1 MNGFDP
7 EYIRAA
13 IQNEAKKVALAAAST
28 RNDTLN
34 KAAFNL
40 ASLGV
45 PGSEIIHSLRAAAL
59 QCGLKN
65 GEIYSTI
72 NSGMRAGRQHPRS
85 APSDGFK
92 RPGGNATPGRAV
104 STVPHRADDG
114 CLPNCDAPDKFK
126 VAGDD
131 GPSKLD
137 GELRRHVYRSS
148 SRPVRVKIKLE
159 RNGETRFQNWYHVVL
174 DGASGWQAQKP
185 AEYIA
190 VPYVG
195 GLDPFDPELSCDALM
210 WPEGEKDVDTLT
222 RLGIPAFTFGGTG
235 DGLPIEGA
243 NYLKERQ
250 VVILADND
258 DGGRAHAEKKAAL
271 AREAG
276 AASVR
281 IVDFPELPPKAD
293 VSDFIEAGGTIE
305 QLHVRIDAAPVWTP
319 PTNSDQT
326 AVGPALVMQ
335 RACDVEAKP
344 VEWLWPGRIAI
355 GKQTML
361 AGEPGLGKSQ
371 LSAFLA
377 AIVTTSGHWPNGEGR
392 ADLGSVIVL
401 SAEDDAADTIIPRLT
416 AAGADLSRVHIVSA
430 VATDEHNG
438 RRLFNLQTDLLA
450 LEAAIAY
457 VGDVRLVIIDPVSSY
472 LGKVD
477 SHKNAEVRTVLE
489 PIGELASRLRVA
501 VVAVTHFSKGGGT
514 SANNRIIGSIAFV
527 AAARAAFIVSRDPDD
542 ENRRLFVPSKNN
554 LGPDR
559 DGLAFRIETREVGQG
574 IIAPAVSWDS
584 EPVTRTAD
592 EILAAMSSSGDR
604 HTARDDA
611 KVFLQEALANGP
623 ISVVDLEAEA
633 RAAGLLGERQR
644 LSYNKAIRAA
654 ADRMGVVRKRE
665 GFGRGAAYHWS
676 LPDAP
681 CVPSGAMLAHACPIS
696 KEGTHGT
703 HGKYDRAG
711 YECRDLDVAP
721 VGDFDASSNEGGR

>member
-1 MNGFDP
+1 MNDFRP
-7 EYIRAA
+7 AYIHAA
-13 IQNEAKKVALAAAST
+13 VQSEAHSVAIATPSS
-28 RNDTLN
+28 RNDSLN
-34 KAAFNL
+34 RAAFNL

-45 PGSEIIHSLRAAAL
+45 SGNEIIHSLRPAAL

-85 APSDGFK
+85 AAYNGDARLRSKTSVHAVEASAGMLPRRLDPNSLPS
-92 RPGGNATPGRAV
+92 
-104 STVPHRADDG
+104 
-114 CLPNCDAPDKFK
+114 CDAPDKFK
-126 VAGDD
+126 VAGDS

-137 GELRRHVYRSS
+137 GELRRHIYR
-148 SRPVRVKIKLE
+148 RGGRALRVKIKLE
-159 RNGETRFQNWYHVVL
+159 RDGDSRFQNWYAVTR
-174 DGASGWQAQKP
+174 DGVSGWQAQKP

-190 VPYVG
+190 TPYVA
-195 GLDPFDPELSCDALM
+195 GLDPFDPELASDALT

-222 RLGIPAFTFGGTG
+222 GLGVPAFTFGGTG
-235 DGLPIEGA
+235 DGLPVEAA
-243 NYLKERQ
+243 NYLKGRQ

-258 DGGRAHAEKKAAL
+258 DGGRAHAEKKAAF
-271 AREAG
+271 AHQAC

-281 IVDFPELPPKAD
+281 VVCFPELPSKGD
-293 VSDFIEAGGTIE
+293 VSDFLQAGHSIEELYA
-305 QLHVRIDAAPVWTP
+305 QIDATPEWMPPV
-319 PTNSDQT
+319 NSEQT
-326 AVGPALVMQ
+326 APGPALVMQ

-344 VEWLWPGRIAI
+344 IEWLWPGRIAV

-371 LSAFLA
+371 ISAFLA
-377 AIVTTSGHWPNGEGR
+377 AIVTTHGHWPNGEGR
-392 ADLGSVIVL
+392 AERGGVIVL
-401 SAEDDAADTIIPRLT
+401 SAEDDAADTIIPRLS
-416 AAGADLSRVHIVSA
+416 AAGAELSRVHIVTA
-430 VATDEHNG
+430 VTTDDHKG

-450 LEAAIAY
+450 LEQAIAHL
-457 VGDVRLVIIDPVSSY
+457 GDVRLVIIDPVSSY

-489 PIGELASRLRVA
+489 PIGEMASRLRVA

-559 DGLAFRIETREVGQG
+559 AGLAFRIETREVAKG

-592 EILAAMSSSGDR
+592 EILSAMSGSGDR

-611 KVFLQEALANGP
+611 KVFLQEVLADGP
-623 ISVVDLEAEA
+623 MSVADLEAEA
-633 RAAGLLGERQR
+633 RTAGLLGERQR
-644 LSYNKAIRAA
+644 LSQNKAIRAA
-654 ADRMGVVRKRE
+654 ADDLGVLRKRE
-665 GFGRGAAYHWS
+665 GFGQGAAYHWS
-676 LPDAP
+676 LPDTP
-681 CVPSGAMLAHACPIS
+681 SVPSGAMRAHVCPIS
-696 KEGTHGT
+696 REGTHGT
-703 HGKYDRAG
+703 HGT
-711 YECRDLDVAP
+711 LDEP
-721 VGDFDASSNEGGR
+721 QGGRGGQ

>member
-1 MNGFDP
+1 MNGFRP
-7 EYIRAA
+7 EYIQSA
-13 IQNEAKKVALAAAST
+13 IQNEADRAAIAAPSN

-34 KAAFNL
+34 RAAFSL
-40 ASLGV
+40 ATLGV
-45 PGSEIIHSLRAAAL
+45 SGSEIIHSLRPAAL

-72 NSGMRAGRQHPRS
+72 NSGMRAGRQHLRS
-85 APSDGFK
+85 APASGGLRLRSNA
-92 RPGGNATPGRAV
+92 RPVRSVEASSAGTIGR
-104 STVPHRADDG
+104 RADVG
-114 CLPNCDAPDKFK
+114 SLPNCDAPDKFTF
-126 VAGDD
+126 AGDS
-131 GPSKLD
+131 GPPKLD
-137 GELRRHVYRSS
+137 GELRRHVYRTSDQ
-148 SRPVRVKIKLE
+148 PVRVKIKLE
-159 RNGETRFQNWYHVVL
+159 RTSETRFQNWYHVVL
-174 DGASGWQAQKP
+174 DGVSGWQAQKP

-195 GLDPFDPELSCDALM
+195 SLDPFDRELTSDALT
-210 WPEGEKDVDTLT
+210 WPEGERDVDTLT

-235 DGLPIEGA
+235 DGLPIEA
-243 NYLKERQ
+243 ASYLKARQ

-258 DGGRAHAEKKAAL
+258 DGGRAHAEKKAVL
-271 AREAG
+271 AHEAG

-281 IVDFPELPPKAD
+281 VVHFAELPLKAD
-293 VSDFIEAGGTIE
+293 VSDFISAGGTIE
-305 QLHVRIDAAPVWTP
+305 QLYARIDAAPIWMP
-319 PTNSDQT
+319 QTNSDQT
-326 AVGPALVMQ
+326 AAGPALVMQ

-344 VEWLWPGRIAI
+344 IEWLWPGRIAI

-377 AIVTTSGHWPNGEGR
+377 AIVTTGGYWPNGEGR

-416 AAGADLSRVHIVSA
+416 AAGAELSRVHIVSA
-430 VATDEHNG
+430 VTTDDRSG
-438 RRLFNLQTDLLA
+438 RRLFNLQTDLSA
-450 LEAAIAY
+450 LEEAIGH

-514 SANNRIIGSIAFV
+514 SANTRIIGSIAFV

-559 DGLAFRIETREVGQG
+559 DGLAFRIETREVGKG

-584 EPVTRTAD
+584 EAVTRTAD
-592 EILAAMSSSGDR
+592 EILSAMSGSSNR
-604 HTARDDA
+604 HTAQDDA
-611 KVFLQEALANGP
+611 KIFLQEALAHGP
-623 ISVVDLEAEA
+623 MSVSDLEAEA
-633 RAAGLLGERQR
+633 RTAGLLGDRQP
-644 LSYNKAIRAA
+644 LSYNKAIRGA
-654 ADRMGVVRKRE
+654 ADRMGVIRKRE

-681 CVPSGAMLAHACPIS
+681 CVSSGAMLAHACPIL

-703 HGKYDRAG
+703 HDEAHEEK
-711 YECRDLDVAP
+711 
-721 VGDFDASSNEGGR
+721 GGL

>member
-1 MNGFDP
+1 MNGFRP
-7 EYIRAA
+7 EYIQAA
-13 IQNEAKKVALAAAST
+13 IQNEANRVACAALST

-34 KAAFNL
+34 RAAYNL

-45 PGSEIIHSLRAAAL
+45 SGSEIIHSLRPAAI

-72 NSGMRAGRQHPRS
+72 NGAMRAGKQHPRS
-85 APSDGFK
+85 APLNGFK
-92 RPGGNATPGRAV
+92 RPGGNATPGLPAG
-104 STVPHRADDG
+104 TMPHRADDG
-114 CLPNCDAPDKFK
+114 SLPNCDAPDKFK
-126 VAGDD
+126 VANDG

-148 SRPVRVKIKLE
+148 GRPVRVKIKLE
-159 RNGETRFQNWYHVVL
+159 RNGETRFQNWYCVVL
-174 DGASGWQAQKP
+174 DGVSGWQAQKP
-185 AEYIA
+185 TEFIA

-195 GLDPFDPELSCDALM
+195 SLDPFDRELSCDALI

-222 RLGIPAFTFGGTG
+222 QLGVPAFTFGGTG
-235 DGLPIEGA
+235 DGLPVEAASYI
-243 NYLKERQ
+243 KDRQ

-271 AREAG
+271 AHSAD

-281 IVDFPELPPKAD
+281 VVHFPELPPKAD
-293 VSDFIEAGGTIE
+293 VSDFIGVGGTIE
-305 QLHVRIDAAPVWTP
+305 QLHARIDAAPVWMP
-319 PTNSDQT
+319 PTTSDQT
-326 AVGPALVMQ
+326 APGPALVMQ

-344 VEWLWPGRIAI
+344 IEWLWPGRIAI

-416 AAGADLSRVHIVSA
+416 AAGAELSRVHIVSA
-430 VATDEHNG
+430 VTTDDRSG
-438 RRLFNLQTDLLA
+438 RRLFNLQTDLSA
-450 LEAAIAY
+450 LEEAIAH

-489 PIGELASRLRVA
+489 PIVEMASRLRVA

-514 SANNRIIGSIAFV
+514 SANHRIIGSIAFV

-592 EILAAMSSSGDR
+592 EILSAMSGSGDR
-604 HTARDDA
+604 YTAKDDA

-623 ISVVDLEAEA
+623 ISVVALAA
-633 RAAGLLGERQR
+633 KTRAAGLLGERQR
-644 LSYNKAIRAA
+644 LSYAKAIRAA
-654 ADRMGVVRKRE
+654 ADKMGVVRKRE

-681 CVPSGAMLAHACPIS
+681 CVPSGAMLAHVCPIS

-703 HGKYDRAG
+703 HDQAHER
-711 YECRDLDVAP
+711 R
-721 VGDFDASSNEGGR
+721 GGL

>member
-1 MNGFDP
+1 MSGIRP
-7 EYIRAA
+7 EYIQAA
-13 IQNEAKKVALAAAST
+13 IQNEAERVAIAAPSS

-34 KAAFNL
+34 RAAFSL

-45 PGSEIIHSLRAAAL
+45 SGSEIIHSLRPAAL

-65 GEIYSTI
+65 GEIYLTI

-85 APSDGFK
+85 SPVNSFK
-92 RPGGNATPGRAV
+92 RPGSNAAPSHAA
-104 STVPHRADDG
+104 STMPRRVDDD
-114 CLPNCDAPDKFK
+114 CLPKCDAPDKFK
-126 VAGDD
+126 VAGNN

-148 SRPVRVKIKLE
+148 GRPTRVKIKLD
-159 RNGETRFQNWYHVVL
+159 RNGETRFQNWYAVTHNGV
-174 DGASGWQAQKP
+174 SGWQAQKP

-190 VPYVG
+190 VPYMG
-195 GLDPFDPELSCDALM
+195 CLDPFDPELTRDALI

-222 RLGIPAFTFGGTG
+222 RLGVPAFTFGGTG
-235 DGLPIEGA
+235 DGSPIEA
-243 NYLKERQ
+243 ASYLKGRQ

-258 DGGRAHAEKKAAL
+258 DGGRSHSEKKAAL
-271 AREAG
+271 ACEAG
-276 AASVR
+276 AAIVR
-281 IVDFPELPPKAD
+281 VVHFPELPPKGD
-293 VSDFIEAGGTIE
+293 VSDFIEAGGTID
-305 QLHVRIDAAPVWTP
+305 QLHARIDAAHEWMP
-319 PTNSDQT
+319 PAESEQT
-326 AVGPALVMQ
+326 ARGPTLVMQ

-344 VEWLWPGRIAI
+344 IEWLWPGRIAI

-392 ADLGSVIVL
+392 AELGSVIVL

-416 AAGADLSRVHIVSA
+416 AAGAELSRVHIVSA
-430 VATDEHNG
+430 VTADDHKG
-438 RRLFNLQTDLLA
+438 RRLFNLQSDLLA
-450 LEAAIAY
+450 LEDAIAH
-457 VGDVRLVIIDPVSSY
+457 VGDVRLVILDPVSSY

-489 PIGELASRLRVA
+489 PIGEMASRLRVA

-559 DGLAFRIETREVGQG
+559 DGLAFRIETREVGKG
-574 IIAPAVSWDS
+574 IVAPAVSWDS
-584 EPVTRTAD
+584 EPVKRTAD
-592 EILAAMSSSGDR
+592 EILSAMSDSSDR
-604 HTARDDA
+604 YTAKDDA
-611 KVFLQEALANGP
+611 KTFLQEALADGP
-623 ISVVDLEAEA
+623 MSVADLEAEA

-644 LSYNKAIRAA
+644 LSYNKAIRVA
-654 ADRMGVVRKRE
+654 ADSLGVVRKRE

-681 CVPSGAMLAHACPIS
+681 CVRSGAMLAHASPIS
-696 KEGTHGT
+696 NQGTHGT
-703 HGKYDRAG
+703 HDEPR
-711 YECRDLDVAP
+711 
-721 VGDFDASSNEGGR
+721 EGRGGL

>member
-1 MNGFDP
+1 MNASEP
-7 EYIRAA
+7 AYIRAA
-13 IQNEAKKVALAAAST
+13 IQNEANRVALAAAST
-28 RNDTLN
+28 RNDMLN

-45 PGSEIIHSLRAAAL
+45 PGNEIIHSLRTAAL

-85 APSDGFK
+85 
-92 RPGGNATPGRAV
+92 TPGNGRGPSVLGIGPTGAIE
-104 STVPHRADDG
+104 STPSISFPG
-114 CLPNCDAPDKFK
+114 CDAPDKFK
-126 VAGDD
+126 VGGDN
-131 GPSKLD
+131 GPSTLD
-137 GELRRHVYRSS
+137 GELRRHVYRRC
-148 SRPVRVKIKLE
+148 SRPVRIKIKFQRDRE
-159 RNGETRFQNWYHVVL
+159 ARFQNWYAVMR
-174 DGASGWQAQKP
+174 DGVSGWQAQKP
-185 AEYIA
+185 SGYIA

-195 GLDPFDPELSCDALM
+195 CLDPFDPELTSDDLI

-222 RLGIPAFTFGGTG
+222 RLGVPAFTFGGTG
-235 DGLPIEGA
+235 DGLPIEA
-243 NYLKERQ
+243 AVYLNHRR

-258 DGGRAHAEKKAAL
+258 DGGLAHAEKKAAL
-271 AREAG
+271 AHGAG
-276 AASVR
+276 ASGVR
-281 IVDFPELPPKAD
+281 VVHFPELPPKGD
-293 VSDFIEAGGTIE
+293 VSDFIGAGGTIE
-305 QLHVRIDAAPVWTP
+305 QLNARIEAAPEWMP
-319 PTNSDQT
+319 ARSEQS
-326 AVGPALVMQ
+326 ASGPALVIH
-335 RACDVEAKP
+335 RACDVEARP

-392 ADLGSVIVL
+392 AELGSVIVL
-401 SAEDDAADTIIPRLT
+401 SAEDDAADTIIPRLD
-416 AAGADLSRVHIVSA
+416 AAGAELSRVHIVSA
-430 VATDEHNG
+430 VTTDDHKG

-450 LEAAIAY
+450 LEDAIAN
-457 VGDVRLVIIDPVSSY
+457 VGDVRLVVIDPVSSY

-489 PIGELASRLRVA
+489 PIAEMASRLRVA
-501 VVAVTHFSKGGGT
+501 VVAVTHFSKGNST
-514 SANNRIIGSIAFV
+514 SANNRIIGSVAFV

-559 DGLAFRIETREVGQG
+559 DGLAFRIETREVGKG

-592 EILAAMSSSGDR
+592 EILSAMSGSGDR
-604 HTARDDA
+604 HSGKDDA
-611 KVFLQEALANGP
+611 KIFLQEVLAGGLM
-623 ISVVDLEAEA
+623 SVADLEAEA

-654 ADRMGVVRKRE
+654 ADSLGVVRKRE

-676 LPDAP
+676 LPDDP
-681 CVPSGAMLAHACPIS
+681 CVPSRAMLAHACPIS
-696 KEGTHGT
+696 REGTHGT
-703 HGKYDRAG
+703 HEEPYDGR
-711 YECRDLDVAP
+711 
-721 VGDFDASSNEGGR
+721 GGQ

>member
-1 MNGFDP
+1 M
-7 EYIRAA
+7 
-13 IQNEAKKVALAAAST
+13 
-28 RNDTLN
+28 
-34 KAAFNL
+34 
-40 ASLGV
+40 
-45 PGSEIIHSLRAAAL
+45 
-59 QCGLKN
+59 
-65 GEIYSTI
+65 
-72 NSGMRAGRQHPRS
+72 
-85 APSDGFK
+85 PS
-92 RPGGNATPGRAV
+92 
-104 STVPHRADDG
+104 
-114 CLPNCDAPDKFK
+114 CDAPDKFE

-131 GPSKLD
+131 GPSVLD
-137 GELRRHVYRSS
+137 GELRRHVYRRAG
-148 SRPVRVKIKLE
+148 RPMRVKIKLQ
-159 RNGETRFQNWYHVVL
+159 RDGETRFQNWYRVML
-174 DGASGWQAQKP
+174 DGVPGWQAQKP

-195 GLDPFDPELSCDALM
+195 GLDPFDPELTSDDLI

-222 RLGIPAFTFGGTG
+222 RLGVPAFTFGGTG
-235 DGLPIEGA
+235 DGLPIEA
-243 NYLKERQ
+243 ASYLKGRQ

-258 DGGRAHAEKKAAL
+258 DAGRVHAEKKAAL
-271 AREAG
+271 AHQAG

-281 IVDFPELPPKAD
+281 VVHFPELPPKAD
-293 VSDFIEAGGTIE
+293 VSDFIGTGGTVE
-305 QLHVRIDAAPVWTP
+305 QLHARIDAAREWTP
-319 PTNSDQT
+319 PADPGQT
-326 AVGPALVMQ
+326 ALGPALVMQ

-377 AIVTTSGHWPNGEGR
+377 AIVTTSGYWPNGEGR
-392 ADLGSVIVL
+392 AELGSVIVL
-401 SAEDDAADTIIPRLT
+401 SAEDDAGDTIVPRLA
-416 AAGADLSRVHIVSA
+416 AAGGELSRVHIVSA
-430 VATDEHNG
+430 VTTDDHKG
-438 RRLFNLQTDLLA
+438 RRLFNLQSDLLA
-450 LEAAIAY
+450 LEDAIAHL
-457 VGDVRLVIIDPVSSY
+457 GDVRLVIIDPVSSY

-489 PIGELASRLRVA
+489 PIGEMAARLRVA

-559 DGLAFRIETREVGQG
+559 DGLAFRIETREVGKG

-592 EILAAMSSSGDR
+592 EILSAMSGGGDR
-604 HTARDDA
+604 HTAKDDA
-611 KVFLQEALANGP
+611 KIFLQEVLAEGP
-623 ISVVDLEAEA
+623 MSVADLEAEA

-644 LSYNKAIRAA
+644 LSYNKAIRTA

-676 LPDAP
+676 LPDASS
-681 CVPSGAMLAHACPIS
+681 VPSAAMLAHACPNS
-696 KEGTHGT
+696 KEVTHGT
-703 HGKYDRAG
+703 HGKHDRAD
-711 YECRDLDVAP
+711 YECRDLNVASAA
-721 VGDFDASSNEGGR
+721 GFGALSGEGRS